1 MISCQTLVQ
10 FLERWA
16 PKRLALDWDNPGL
29 AIGDLSKN
37 VSKILLTLT
46 VTEETV
52 EFAVKNGFEM
62 IISHH
67 PLFFKPLKALR
78 KDTPI
83 GKIVYKV
90 VSNDIVIYSA
100 HTNMDIADGGINDI
114 LVKILELKNVNVLK
128 QTYEERLKN

>member
-10 FLERWA
+10 LLERWA
-16 PKRLALDWDNPGL
+16 PKRLALDWDNPGP

-83 GKIVYKV
+83 GKIVYK
-90 VSNDIVIYSA
+90 
-100 HTNMDIADGGINDI
+100 
-114 LVKILELKNVNVLK
+114 
-128 QTYEERLKN
+128 